1 MSEPISNSRY
11 TMWRAIIAL
20 AHADHVVTQEEKDF
34 IMKKL
39 ESLPFS
45 TEQRTQL
52 LEDMEESPDIEAL
65 LPDITEPVDRSMLV
79 YYGRLLVWSDG
90 EYALQEEKLL
100 KLMNM
105 NALTQVDLDKALSE
119 SKDYARQ
126 YADRYEQSLKEEE
139 RGDHGPFL
147 TAFDW
152 INDFINKIRG

>member
-1 MSEPISNSRY
+1 MSAPISKSRY

-20 AHADHVVTQEEKDF
+20 AHADHVITQEEKDF

-105 NALTQVDLDKALSE
+105 NALSQVDMEQALSE
-119 SKDYARQ
+119 SRDYARQ
-126 YADRYEQSLKEEE
+126 YADGYARSREEE
-139 RGDHGPFL
+139 SEHGPLL
-147 TAFDW
+147 TPFRW
-152 INDFINKIRG
+152 IHDFINKISGQ

>member
-1 MSEPISNSRY
+1 MSAPISNSRY

-39 ESLPFS
+39 ESIPFS

-52 LEDMEESPDIEAL
+52 LEDMEEFPDIEAL

-105 NALTQVDLDKALSE
+105 NALSQVDMEQALSE
-119 SKDYARQ
+119 SRDYARQ
-126 YADRYEQSLKEEE
+126 YADGYARSREEE
-139 RGDHGPFL
+139 SEHGPLL
-147 TAFDW
+147 TPFRW
-152 INDFINKIRG
+152 IHDFINKISGQ